1 MKNQILEISKLAFG
15 APDFSKIKICDYKD
29 AFNISIKNAK
39 QEIKEITENN
49 ENSSFENTIEALEN
63 SGNDFERVAGIFY
76 NLNEADTSEEMQQI
90 AEDINP
96 LVTEYTTGILLN
108 DKLFEKIKK
117 VYTKENKDE
126 ENRSSKLNIEQKR
139 LLYETYKDFVRNGAL
154 LSQNDK
160 IKYSQ
165 LVQEV
170 SLLSLKFSRNVLSAT
185 NDYFLEVNNKE
196 DIQDFPNFLIDM
208 AKEEAIKREKK
219 GWVFTLD
226 APCYGPFLKYC
237 KKRELRQKIWE
248 AYNSRCINGRFDNTK
263 IIQQIVN
270 IRIQIANI
278 LGYKTYADYA
288 LENRMAKNTSTVNKF
303 LEDLLDKTLPHAKK
317 DIEDIKLY
325 AKSLGFEKD
334 FMPWDFSFYSE
345 KYRKAEFDLD
355 DEETKPY
362 FEISKVQKAIFDLAG
377 RLYGLQF
384 IENVTLPKYNPDV
397 KIFEVYDNNQN
408 QDSNKRFMALL
419 YMDYYPRKSKRGGAW
434 MTNFREE
441 SINNQK
447 DERPFISVVTNFT
460 KPNGD
465 TPSLLTFREL
475 TTILHEFGHALHGIL
490 AEGHY
495 SSLTGTN
502 VARDFV
508 ELPSQ
513 FMENWAYEKEFIN
526 TFAIHYKTGETIPE
540 SLMNKIIAAK
550 NFNAGYAFVRQLIF
564 GISDMAWHTLT
575 EPFNENIVEF
585 EHKCISKCKI
595 LPLLDG
601 MAFSPS
607 FGHIFS
613 NGYSAGYYSYKWA
626 EVLEADAFSKF
637 KEDGLFNKNTSTSFR
652 KNILSRGN
660 IEDAEVLYR
669 NFRGRNPQPEALLKQ
684 QGLI

>member
-1 MKNQILEISKLAFG
+1 MKNQILEDSKLAFG
-15 APDFSKIKICDYKD
+15 APDFSKIKISDYKD
-29 AFNISIKNAK
+29 AFNISISNAK
-39 QEIKEITENN
+39 KEIKAITDNKEKP
-49 ENSSFENTIEALEN
+49 SFENTIEALEK
-63 SGNDFERVAGIFY
+63 SGTDFEKVAGIFY

-108 DKLFEKIKK
+108 DKLFKRIKE
-117 VYTKENKDE
+117 VYSTERKNEENKC
-126 ENRSSKLNIEQKR
+126 SILNIEQKR
-139 LLYETYKDFVRNGAL
+139 LLSETYKDFARNGAL
-154 LSQNDK
+154 LAENDK
-160 IKYSQ
+160 AKYSEF
-165 LVQEV
+165 VQKA

-185 NDYFLEVNNKE
+185 NDYYLEINNIE
-196 DIQDFPNFLIDM
+196 DIQGLPDFLLNM
-208 AKEEAIKREKK
+208 AKEEAIKKGKE

-237 KKRELRQKIWE
+237 QNRELRQRIWE
-248 AYNSRCINGRFDNTK
+248 AYNSRCINGKFDNTK
-263 IIQQIVN
+263 IIKQIVN

-278 LGYKTYADYA
+278 LGYRTYAEYA
-288 LENRMAKNTSTVNKF
+288 LENRMAKKTSTVNKF

-317 DIEDIKLY
+317 DIEDVKLY
-325 AKSLGFEKD
+325 AKSLGFKED
-334 FMPWDFSFYSE
+334 FMPWDLSFYSE

-362 FEISKVQKAIFDLAG
+362 FEINKVEKAIFDLAG
-377 RLYGLQF
+377 KLYGLQF
-384 IENVTLPKYNPDV
+384 IENLTLPKYNPDI
-397 KIFEVYDNNQN
+397 KIFEVYDTNQGS
-408 QDSNKRFMALL
+408 DKRFMSLL

-441 SINNQK
+441 SIQNEK
-447 DERPFISVVTNFT
+447 EERPFISVVTNFT

-465 TPSLLTFREL
+465 TPSLLTFREF
-475 TTILHEFGHALHGIL
+475 TTLLHEFGHALHGIL

-513 FMENWAYEKEFIN
+513 FMENWAYEKEFMN
-526 TFAIHYKTGETIPE
+526 TFAIHYKTGETIPD
-540 SLMNKIIAAK
+540 SLMDKIIAAK

-575 EPFNENIVEF
+575 EPFNGDVVEF
-585 EHKCISKCKI
+585 EHKCISRCKV

-626 EVLEADAFSKF
+626 EVLEADAFAKF

-660 IEDAEVLYR
+660 IEDAEILYR
-669 NFRGRNPQPEALLKQ
+669 NFRGRDPQAEALLKQ